1 MIKIMNHLRQ
11 VILAVVIFFIHTTYA
26 QQAYISPVPQSLQ
39 WGKTAFPNTVSFKI
53 MNEKYADKDALA
65 LLKKNIKIS
74 SKGIPIYIGERKDK
88 SVRNYSALIPSKP
101 EGYFL
106 DIKPRKV
113 IIAGNDA
120 AGTFYGV
127 QTFLQII
134 KSSNVLSVTISDYP
148 DITDR
153 GVIEGFYGNPF
164 SHQDR
169 LRQLEFYGKNKMN
182 TYIYGP
188 KDDPY
193 HGFSNKWRDFYPAE
207 DAARIKELIGAAHK
221 NKVKFVWAI
230 HPGNDIHWNYADSV
244 ATVKKFE
251 AMYDLGVRAFAVFF
265 DDIGGIG
272 TDAAKQA
279 GYMNYLQDQFVK
291 NKKDV
296 DPLILCPTQYN
307 QSWSSGDYLD
317 ILGDKMY
324 PEIRIMWTGKSVVRM
339 IDNETMD
346 WINARINRNAYIWL
360 NYPVNDYLVDHLLMG
375 PFYGNE
381 KDIANK
387 VSGFVSN
394 PMEYAEASKLALYS
408 IADYTWNMSKYDSL
422 TSWNQGIKYLMP
434 ENEEAFKI
442 FSENNIDLG
451 PSGHGL
457 RRANESN
464 AFKVIA
470 DRFIQSY
477 NINTYPTSY
486 GNQLLQ
492 HFRSFRNA
500 SKELANSTYNIPLRE
515 EIKPWLQAFDIIGE
529 KGITTLELYKN
540 LVNND
545 SINFII
551 NYLKFD
557 SLDVVQKNI
566 RSRDFEGSIK
576 KPNPK
581 PANEVVMPFINSL
594 RGKLAEDYRKKYHY
608 RMDVF
613 PARILQDGRYY
624 IKVNGKYLTN
634 QNVNGRGGT
643 PLFIEAKDS
652 INPQRQEWLVTIDPA
667 SERYKILN
675 AQDNRYINEQ
685 GRFGV
690 NPYNPSWNSYI
701 ITKKENLYAIQ
712 NPENAGESFW
722 IVSEDLIKNT
732 KNKEANEFIFELIP
746 INN

>member
-1 MIKIMNHLRQ
+1 MKHVRQ
-11 VILAVVIFFIHTTYA
+11 VILAILLFFIYTTYG
-26 QQAYISPVPQSLQ
+26 QQAYISPVPQSVQ
-39 WGKTAFPNTVSFKI
+39 WGNTAFSNTVSFKI

-65 LLKKNIKIS
+65 LLKKNINIS
-74 SKGIPIYIGERKDK
+74 SKGIPIYIGERKDRP
-88 SVRNYSALIPSKP
+88 VRNYSALIPSKS

-113 IIAGNDA
+113 VIAGNDA

-127 QTFLQII
+127 QTFLQIL

-193 HGFSNKWRDFYPAE
+193 HGFSDRWRDFYPAE
-207 DAARIKELIGAAHK
+207 DAARIKELIDAAHK
-221 NKVKFVWAI
+221 NKVKFVWAV

-272 TDAAKQA
+272 TDATKQA
-279 GYMNYLQDQFVK
+279 GYMNYLQDEFVK
-291 NKKDV
+291 KKKDV

-307 QSWSSGDYLD
+307 QGWSGGDYLD

-375 PFYGNE
+375 PVYGNE
-381 KDIANK
+381 KDIADK

-394 PMEYAEASKLALYS
+394 PMEYAEASKLAVYS
-408 IADYTWNMSKYDSL
+408 IADYTWNMSEYDSL

-457 RRANESN
+457 RRANESA
-464 AFKVIA
+464 AFKVVA
-470 DRFIQSY
+470 DRFTESY
-477 NINTYPTSY
+477 NKNIYPTAY

-492 HFRSFRNA
+492 HFQSFRDA

-515 EIKPWLQAFDIIGE
+515 EIKPWLQAFDIIGQ
-529 KGITTLELYKN
+529 KGITLLDLYKN
-540 LVNND
+540 LVNKD
-545 SINFII
+545 SIKFIN

-594 RGKLAEDYRKKYHY
+594 RGRLAEDYRQTYQY

-613 PARILQDGRYY
+613 PVRILQDGRYY
-624 IKVNGKYLTN
+624 IKVDGKYLTN
-634 QNVNGRGGT
+634 QNVNARGGS
-643 PLFIEAKDS
+643 PVFVASKDS
-652 INPQRQEWLVTIDPA
+652 INPQRQEWLITIDPS
-667 SERYKILN
+667 SERYKIVN
-675 AQDNRYINEQ
+675 VQDNRYINEL

-690 NPYNPSWNSYI
+690 NPYNPGWNSYI
-701 ITKKENLYAIQ
+701 ISKKEDLYAIQ
-712 NPENAGESFW
+712 NPEYAGESFW
-722 IVSEDLIKNT
+722 IVTEDAIKNT
-732 KNKEANEFIFELIP
+732 KNKEANHFVFELIP